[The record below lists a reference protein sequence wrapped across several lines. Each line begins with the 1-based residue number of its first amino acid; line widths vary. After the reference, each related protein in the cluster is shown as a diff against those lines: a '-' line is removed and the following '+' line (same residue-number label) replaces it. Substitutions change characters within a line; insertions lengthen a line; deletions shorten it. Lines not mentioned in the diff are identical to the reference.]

1 MIPVDHGPIIQQTS
15 TVDDL
20 HGPGSL
26 AWKVFQCPGCKAPSL
41 AQGLAI
47 GPFAGDSFVVAGWY
61 PKEPLVKAYPE
72 FVPASIASVAA
83 EAHACLSVQSFR
95 GAVALA
101 RAVVEATA
109 KEKGITRNGIQT
121 KIDELFAQGLIYEH
135 VKDAAHEVRFAGNE
149 VAHGDLVDE
158 PISSG
163 EAAAILELMDMVL
176 DGVFIAPGK
185 TAAQAARRQERRASD
200 ESAGG

>member
-1 MIPVDHGPIIQQTS
+1 MPRVQGPR
-15 TVDDL
+15 
-20 HGPGSL
+20 
-26 AWKVFQCPGCKAPSL
+26 L

-47 GPFAGDSFVVAGWY
+47 GPFAGDEFVVAGWY
-61 PKEPLVKAYPE
+61 PKKPLVKAYPD
-72 FVPASIASVAA
+72 FVPAAIASVAV

-101 RAVVEATA
+101 RAVVEAAA
-109 KEKGITRNGIQT
+109 KEKGITKKGIQP

-135 VKDAAHEVRFAGNE
+135 VKDAAHEVRFAGSE

-158 PISSG
+158 PISSD
-163 EAAAILELMDMVL
+163 EAEAILELMDMVL

-185 TAAQAARRQERRASD
+185 TTSQAARRQARRASD
-200 ESAGG
+200 GAVGG